1 MQLSFSYLK
10 FAIFAIHRSNGYIER
25 VPSPTPDSTLTRSP
39 ETRPSLIARLN
50 DPADQIAWEEF
61 VELYRP
67 VIYRVAL
74 AKGMQP
80 ADAEDVTQ
88 TVLISV
94 AGAVSRWQPD
104 PARGKFRTWLNRIA
118 QNAIIN
124 AVTRRKPDCGTG
136 DSQMLDL
143 LAEHPAGGPDSELIE
158 LEKRREAFRV
168 AARSIKDEFEPD
180 TWQSFWLTAVESVSA
195 QTAAE
200 KLGKNIGSIYTAKS
214 RVMQRLQQR
223 QSELTH

>member
-1 MQLSFSYLK
+1 M
-10 FAIFAIHRSNGYIER
+10 
-25 VPSPTPDSTLTRSP
+25 
-39 ETRPSLIARLN
+39 IARLN

-124 AVTRRKPDCGTG
+124 AVTRRKPDCGRAIRKCWTCWPNI
-136 DSQMLDL
+136 QQV
-143 LAEHPAGGPDSELIE
+143 ALI
-158 LEKRREAFRV
+158 L
-168 AARSIKDEFEPD
+168 S
-180 TWQSFWLTAVESVSA
+180 
-195 QTAAE
+195 
-200 KLGKNIGSIYTAKS
+200 
-214 RVMQRLQQR
+214 
-223 QSELTH
+223 